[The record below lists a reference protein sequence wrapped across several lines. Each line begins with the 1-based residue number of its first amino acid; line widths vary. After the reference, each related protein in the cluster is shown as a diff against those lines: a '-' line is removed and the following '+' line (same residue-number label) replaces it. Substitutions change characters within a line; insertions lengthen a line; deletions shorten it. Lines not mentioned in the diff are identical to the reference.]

1 MMNSQHLR
9 THLKEHMVQLLE
21 HLVVPH
27 LGHLVRERL
36 VSERAR
42 RVDKS
47 GPVEFR
53 QEAAEEVVVGLGGA
67 HDELNVREREREV
80 VRVAVA
86 WDVSS
91 ATSGQQGE
99 VMRRERYSRTWHASM
114 LCVMRRTILAE
125 FV

>member
-1 MMNSQHLR
+1 
-9 THLKEHMVQLLE
+9 MVQLLE

-53 QEAAEEVVVGLGGA
+53 QEAAKEVIVGLGGA
-67 HDELNVREREREV
+67 HDEL
-80 VRVAVA
+80 
-86 WDVSS
+86 DV
-91 ATSGQQGE
+91 
-99 VMRRERYSRTWHASM
+99 
-114 LCVMRRTILAE
+114 
-125 FV
+125 

>member
-1 MMNSQHLR
+1 MYLRHLR

-53 QEAAEEVVVGLGGA
+53 QEAAKEVIVGLGGA
-67 HDELNVREREREV
+67 HDEL
-80 VRVAVA
+80 
-86 WDVSS
+86 DV
-91 ATSGQQGE
+91 
-99 VMRRERYSRTWHASM
+99 
-114 LCVMRRTILAE
+114 
-125 FV
+125 